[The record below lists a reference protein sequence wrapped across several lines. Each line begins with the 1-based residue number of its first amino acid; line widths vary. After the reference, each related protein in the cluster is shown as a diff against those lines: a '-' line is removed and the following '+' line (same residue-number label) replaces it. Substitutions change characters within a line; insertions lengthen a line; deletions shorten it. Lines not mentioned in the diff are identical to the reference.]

1 MIMTLSLRKDR
12 SWIWTACRSA
22 IGAGSMQES
31 LVFLILVENVFFI
44 MWDLLNNMSGLFLP
58 EVQVIG
64 VGVEYQTLMVT

>member
-1 MIMTLSLRKDR
+1 
-12 SWIWTACRSA
+12 
-22 IGAGSMQES
+22 MQES